1 MIMLSCTCDFRI
13 NSSNCVES
21 FILRIG
27 FWMLLPYVLIIAA
40 TSSCFLWYRI
50 YHKGQSLLF
59 PPSRDRGL
67 LRPRPHDAFH
77 LVAISLTILSIIR
90 LLFLMNDAYPNNR
103 IAEIIDDLPRQFGFC
118 CAVLY
123 CIGIIYSIPAL
134 EPSDDLKRGSPKKRI
149 VDIGGFCLILGPF
162 IVNTPIS
169 YMTGYFA
176 ENDHNIEIANKLFM
190 AHYLIWCVW
199 IIIYL
204 SILLFFW
211 RKLISLLKYHIKE
224 LEHRL
229 RKNISIQ
236 WKLETLQVAA
246 TNLSTVVAAFSI
258 WGFIFLIVFSTF
270 GIARNSLIEKNY
282 SINILYFVIWNFV
295 EPLCMQIAQFI
306 IVYNAVKPM
315 QPKAPLGRIVTTH
328 NSLSSRKLNNVVE
341 VEKQTCTVVIDENNP
356 PTKGTTVVKSSPLSS
371 NHGNSISLGT
381 FFKKNV
387 ESNEQSISLQSQDN
401 SLYYSIRES
410 ITTHNSSSN
419 CFNELNNQ
427 RTSSGINLFLNEQ
440 SYNHFSSN
448 SLPSYKSNRL
458 SSFSRPISYLHDLP
472 KQDLLQNS
480 VSYIENESFF
490 QDEKNNEENEL
501 DVIYRKS
508 WLQDKPRRF

>member
-1 MIMLSCTCDFRI
+1 
-13 NSSNCVES
+13 
-21 FILRIG
+21 
-27 FWMLLPYVLIIAA
+27 MLLPYVLIIAA

-77 LVAISLTILSIIR
+77 LVAISLTILSMIR

-134 EPSDDLKRGSPKKRI
+134 ESSDNLQRSSPKKRI

-190 AHYLIWCVW
+190 AHYLIWC
-199 IIIYL
+199 
-204 SILLFFW
+204 
-211 RKLISLLKYHIKE
+211 YHMKE
-224 LEHRL
+224 LEQRL
-229 RKNISIQ
+229 KKNISVQ

-270 GIARNSLIEKNY
+270 GIARKSLIQKSH

-306 IVYNAVKPM
+306 IVYNAVKPI
-315 QPKAPLGRIVTTH
+315 QTNAQLGRMSSATTH
-328 NSLSSRKLNNVVE
+328 HTRHSLSSRRFNNVVE
-341 VEKQTCTVVIDENNP
+341 VEKQANTIVIDENNP
-356 PTKGTTVVKSSPLSS
+356 PTKDTIVVPSSPLSS
-371 NHGNSISLGT
+371 NHRNSSLEICT
-381 FFKKNV
+381 FKKNL
-387 ESNEQSISLQSQDN
+387 ELNGQSKSQDN

-410 ITTHNSSSN
+410 IITHNSSINHLSG
-419 CFNELNNQ
+419 LNSQ
-427 RTSSGINLFLNEQ
+427 RTSSQLSGINLSLNEQ

-458 SSFSRPISYLHDLP
+458 SSFSRPMSYLHDLP
-472 KQDLLQNS
+472 RQDLLQNS
-480 VSYIENESFF
+480 VSYIEIQKNELFL
-490 QDEKNNEENEL
+490 QDEKNREQENET
-501 DVIYRKS
+501 DVDYRKS